1 MDSLNALPHK
11 DNRTNYWFVGIV
23 LLLVRNAMVIM
34 VVLFSIVVIV
44 VAKTASL
51 MVRDQQDLD
60 NIDSTMIRA
69 GCTVAQITHVIVIV
83 SLIDNSSSRTASR
96 IMPTSVIT
104 ETKMLLAVPTAA
116 GEIDNMNNELTELI
130 LNL

>member
-1 MDSLNALPHK
+1 MHA
-11 DNRTNYWFVGIV
+11 Y
-23 LLLVRNAMVIM
+23 VIKP
-34 VVLFSIVVIV
+34 LF
-44 VAKTASL
+44 L
-51 MVRDQQDLD
+51 QDLD

-96 IMPTSVIT
+96 IMLTSIIT
-104 ETKMLLAVPTAA
+104 ETKMLLAVATAA
-116 GEIDNMNNELTELI
+116 GEIDNMNNELTDLI